1 MSRFGSIL
9 EKKLTSNEMSKQNQ
23 IWNRFIHGENEA
35 IGELYT
41 QLFEP
46 LVFLSFY
53 FVKSNESARDIVG
66 DLFVQI
72 ITTTPKDRKQKW
84 GDIKDIQL
92 YLKQIVRHKSIDYLR
107 KSQNQLRIQS
117 DWQQTVSVALDNFS
131 HEALN
136 VLSLPEKDLFDLH
149 LQGFNNNELAQ
160 KFHLSE
166 KTIRNKLSLSRKK
179 MLRYFK
185 TVLILFS

>member
-1 MSRFGSIL
+1 MLKKNQFQKIL
-9 EKKLTSNEMSKQNQ
+9 YLRKEMEHYMKLWDQ
-23 IWNRFIHGENEA
+23 FIKGDNCSL
-35 IGELYT
+35 GELYDH
-41 QLFEP
+41 LFEP

-66 DLFVQI
+66 ELFVQI
-72 ITTTPKDRKQKW
+72 ITTPKKKRKQKW
-84 GDIKDIQL
+84 GDVKDIQS

-117 DWQQTVSVALDNFS
+117 EWQQAVSFSLDTFS
-131 HEALN
+131 HEALHL
-136 VLSLPEKDLFDLH
+136 LSLPEKDLFDMH

-160 KFHLSE
+160 KLQLSE